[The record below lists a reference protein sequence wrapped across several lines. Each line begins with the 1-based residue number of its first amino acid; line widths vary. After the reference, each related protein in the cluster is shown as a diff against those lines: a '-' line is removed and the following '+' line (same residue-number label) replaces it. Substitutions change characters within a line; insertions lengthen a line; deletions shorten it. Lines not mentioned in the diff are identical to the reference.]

1 MIRKIIMKKIFLF
14 AFLFLT
20 FNLVPPTQAK
30 DQDFPT
36 LPAFGEKE
44 KSSDKK
50 NYIEG
55 EVIVKYKDKTDKK
68 SFEKKLRT
76 KEKFSQFEI
85 AQEIEIQDIAL
96 IKSKDRQTADIIAEL
111 RDNPEIEIIEPN
123 YKREKLLLPN
133 DPYLSQQWSLDNTRQ
148 TINRITGTFDADID
162 IDEMWDIESFASR
175 ETIVAVIDDGI
186 DYNHPDLVDNMWNG
200 SSCVDDSG
208 QSISG
213 GCPYHGW
220 DYQNRDNNP
229 YNDDYTEDFHGTMV
243 SSVIT
248 SRTNNG
254 TAMAGLSYH
263 NKIKLMGVKFD
274 FDLFSEIDAIQFAH
288 QNGAKVINASY
299 SGADY
304 SALEKQAIEN
314 FGGIFVAAAGNASEN
329 NDAYPQYPC
338 NYNSA
343 NIICVASSD
352 QNDNLSDF
360 SNYGPTTVD
369 IMAPGEN
376 ILSVFQG
383 KFKDGSS
390 SRDNYGFV
398 SGTSLAAPMVSGI
411 TALLYAHQPT
421 ASIST
426 IRETLL
432 KSSDHFS
439 ENATIACGRR
449 LNARISL
456 TSAVFSEIPAE
467 TCTNTNASLFFDQ
480 STITKTLGQ
489 DFNITARINPGTNNV
504 GAVELDITFDPT
516 VLQLNNITKSD
527 SFNITLSSPTINNIT
542 GRGSIDLGLLTNPPS
557 YINTVSNIATFNFT
571 TLKVATNSPIS
582 FAESSNASANG
593 EYVVLNR
600 ENTNIIITLTTP
612 LYRFF
617 NKIKGNHFYTKS
629 IIERDN
635 IINNLS
641 HEWTYENIA
650 YQVFEEPI
658 TGILPIYRF
667 WNKKTGFHFYTQ
679 NEDEKNNIIA
689 TLSDT
694 WNYEDVAYY
703 TYSSEQPGTTAVYRF
718 FNKIQGNHF
727 YTTSVTER
735 NDIINNLFNTWNYE
749 NVAWYVPE

>member
-1 MIRKIIMKKIFLF
+1 
-14 AFLFLT
+14 
-20 FNLVPPTQAK
+20 
-30 DQDFPT
+30 
-36 LPAFGEKE
+36 
-44 KSSDKK
+44 
-50 NYIEG
+50 
-55 EVIVKYKDKTDKK
+55 
-68 SFEKKLRT
+68 
-76 KEKFSQFEI
+76 
-85 AQEIEIQDIAL
+85 
-96 IKSKDRQTADIIAEL
+96 
-111 RDNPEIEIIEPN
+111 
-123 YKREKLLLPN
+123 
-133 DPYLSQQWSLDNTRQ
+133 
-148 TINRITGTFDADID
+148 
-162 IDEMWDIESFASR
+162 
-175 ETIVAVIDDGI
+175 
-186 DYNHPDLVDNMWNG
+186 
-200 SSCVDDSG
+200 
-208 QSISG
+208 
-213 GCPYHGW
+213 
-220 DYQNRDNNP
+220 
-229 YNDDYTEDFHGTMV
+229 
-243 SSVIT
+243 
-248 SRTNNG
+248 
-254 TAMAGLSYH
+254 
-263 NKIKLMGVKFD
+263 MGVKFD

-338 NYNSA
+338 SYNSA

-383 KFKDGSS
+383 ELDGSS
-390 SRDNYGFV
+390 SRDDYAFV

-439 ENATIACGRR
+439 ENTAITCGRR
-449 LNARISL
+449 LNARTSL
-456 TSAVFSEIPAE
+456 TSAVFSEIPTE
-467 TCTNTNASLFFDQ
+467 TCTATNASLFFDQ
-480 STITKTLGQ
+480 PTITKTLGQ
-489 DFNITARINPGTNNV
+489 NFNITARINPGTNNV

-582 FAESSNASANG
+582 FVESSDASANG
-593 EYVVLNR
+593 EHVVLNR
-600 ENTNIIITLTTP
+600 ESADVIITLTTP

-650 YQVFEEPI
+650 YQVFEEPRAG
-658 TGILPIYRF
+658 TLPIYRF

-679 NEDEKNNIIA
+679 DEGEKNNIIA

-735 NDIINNLFNTWNYE
+735 NDIINNLYATWNYE